1 MKYTRMKQD
10 SNKTEKEPKRIYFLT
25 LYDTLCQILDENP
38 DINKNMSKPEKY
50 SSLFTIILVLIIS
63 T

>member
-25 LYDTLCQILDENP
+25 LYDTLCQILDENTKTSQ
-38 DINKNMSKPEKY
+38 NQKNTHHF
-50 SSLFTIILVLIIS
+50 LQ
-63 T
+63 